1 MGVSDYD
8 PAILLIL
15 ELHGKGRSILPALLI
30 LIIVLILLFNPNLLG
45 GLGSWLGGHSRKP
58 YRQAKWVWSSFA
70 GTEDESILAERD
82 YGQECARVFAKQF
95 LGSVS
100 GTDQE
105 FAASIGT
112 RLADAVKDPRREFH
126 VTVVSAPF
134 ANAFALPGGFVFIT
148 QPLLNLCNHDR
159 NEIAFFLGHEIAHI
173 LRGHAKDHMTA
184 NTFLNAVMSR
194 LPVAGQ
200 MLREVVGKGYS
211 RTLEL
216 EADQEAVRLTA
227 AAGFD
232 AGASIHALKRLTQIS
247 PDTSGL
253 MEYLSS
259 HPPISERIREL
270 EHSIKG

>member
-1 MGVSDYD
+1 M
-8 PAILLIL
+8 
-15 ELHGKGRSILPALLI
+15 PALLI
-30 LIIVLILLFNPNLLG
+30 LIIVLILLFNPNLLA

-58 YRQAKWVWSSFA
+58 YRQAKWMWSSLA
-70 GTEDESILAERD
+70 GTEDESVRAERD
-82 YGQECARVFAKQF
+82 YGAECSRAFSKQF

-100 GTDQE
+100 RTDQE
-105 FAASIGT
+105 FAATIGA

-126 VTVVSAPF
+126 ITVVAAPF

-148 QPLLNLCNHDR
+148 RPLLDLCDHDR

-173 LRGHAKDHMTA
+173 LRGHAKDHLTA

-200 MLREVVGKGYS
+200 MLREVVSKGYS

-216 EADQEAVRLTA
+216 DADREAVRLAA

-232 AGASIHALKRLTQIS
+232 AGASIRALKRLAQVS

-270 EHSIKG
+270 GVNL